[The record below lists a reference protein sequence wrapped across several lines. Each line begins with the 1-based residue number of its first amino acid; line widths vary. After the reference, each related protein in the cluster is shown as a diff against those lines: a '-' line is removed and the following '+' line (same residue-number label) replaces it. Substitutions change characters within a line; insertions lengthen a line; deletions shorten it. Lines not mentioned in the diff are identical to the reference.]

1 MTNRIRRVLMIRPKR
16 SQKAAEGR
24 KSKAENNIFVNICPI
39 GFGSTHPNLR
49 LAARKGIL
57 KLFFFFN
64 TIHVNSLAYHI
75 IGCYPI
81 NSRNTLLLSYYFQK
95 CFGYRNF
102 HFRSF
107 PLKIPKLKDSSTKI
121 LFSKTESEATRLL
134 PKYGDV

>member
-1 MTNRIRRVLMIRPKR
+1 MPNWIREHSPKPETGC
-16 SQKAAEGR
+16 QKGH
-24 KSKAENNIFVNICPI
+24 SKA
-39 GFGSTHPNLR
+39 
-49 LAARKGIL
+49 
-57 KLFFFFN
+57 FFFFN

-107 PLKIPKLKDSSTKI
+107 PLKIPKLKDFQLKFSFLRQKVKQQDFCLNMEMCNQNNSRVRSSWDNVVN
-121 LFSKTESEATRLL
+121 STRMFMSC
-134 PKYGDV
+134 PSCEVFGR